1 MLAVVGWA
9 LPDVAICYRYQENYI
24 AMMIGDDATK
34 EQVDKLSQEFR
45 EASPN
50 CPGRDSLTQQYIG
63 LVLVK
68 CI

>member
-1 MLAVVGWA
+1 
-9 LPDVAICYRYQENYI
+9 
-24 AMMIGDDATK
+24 MMIGDDATK